1 MSATAPHPWAKLCWT
16 QSTSDLVIRMMR
28 ICVFFLLEILSYFNV
43 NAGMMICDVL
53 SVTFQSCDVKCLNT
67 STWLLGLV
75 TGHACCN
82 IFVMTWE
89 RRFHWTG
96 TRQHSG
102 HATCGDMQGQMP
114 NLLVLVGQ
122 SESENDPK
130 WENVLLFHNIMSRYK
145 SPSHHKPWLF
155 NLDYPGPNH
164 HQHLN
169 PEDNQLNTVEVIKY
183 TINHDTSIYQPMEF
197 PWISI
202 TELLETAI

>member
-1 MSATAPHPWAKLCWT
+1 MCIKQLHEELAVQSSHVSNS
-16 QSTSDLVIRMMR
+16 STSLSQTLLDSKHQWSRHKDDENM
-28 ICVFFLLEILSYFNV
+28 CVCVFLLEILSYFNV

-53 SVTFQSCDVKCLNT
+53 SVTCQPCDVKCLNT

-102 HATCGDMQGQMP
+102 HATCGDIQEQMP

-122 SESENDPK
+122 MESENDPK
-130 WENVLLFHNIMSRYK
+130 WENVILFHNIMSITWVILK
-145 SPSHHKPWLF
+145 DISPKKRTKVPLII
-155 NLDYPGPNH
+155 NLDYS
-164 HQHLN
+164 
-169 PEDNQLNTVEVIKY
+169 T
-183 TINHDTSIYQPMEF
+183 
-197 PWISI
+197 
-202 TELLETAI
+202 